1 MSFDGGQRVTSI
13 DRPVTTKPALRKLDS
28 TLRQRVAPVVMGTD
42 GQPQP
47 SYQQHQASGAKYG
60 PLGFAV
66 LTMSDSRT
74 PETDTSGQ
82 SIRESV
88 MAAGHRVARY
98 ALVRDDP
105 VQIRPQL
112 EAALDDPDVAII
124 VTNGGTGIS
133 LRDNAY
139 ETVAGMLD
147 KRLDGFGEL
156 FRMLSYAE
164 IGAAAML
171 SRAVGGIARGKIVFS
186 LPGSTK
192 AVKLGMEK
200 LILPQAGHLYFEIRK
215 HV

>member
-1 MSFDGGQRVTSI
+1 ME
-13 DRPVTTKPALRKLDS
+13 P
-28 TLRQRVAPVVMGTD
+28 
-42 GQPQP
+42 PQP
-47 SYQQHQASGAKYG
+47 SFEQHQAAGAKQG

-82 SIRESV
+82 FIRDAV
-88 MAAGHRVARY
+88 AAANHKVVRY
-98 ALVRDDP
+98 ALVKDDP
-105 VQIRPQL
+105 PQIRSELQ
-112 EAALDDPDVAII
+112 AALADREVAVI

-139 ETVAGMLD
+139 ETIVALLD

-156 FRMLSYAE
+156 FRMLSYEE

-171 SRAVGGIARGKIVFS
+171 SRAVGGIAAGKVVFS

-192 AVKLGMEK
+192 AVRLGIEK
-200 LILPQAGHLYFEIRK
+200 LILPQAGHLYFELHK
-215 HV
+215 HTDRS